1 MVKGTQKSGIKSP
14 DQILQKGDPFLET
27 EKGQESKAGDVLP
40 SAEMLPPTAPENA
53 PIIETDGVIGG
64 GGAASASAALKT
76 AASGKIRTGAK
87 PNEKKD
93 VKEPEAA
100 KKVEKKKADKA
111 TKETAEK
118 IGKVAVTKA
127 EMQKEKNEMMKAEN
141 ESIKLQIEQAEL
153 KQKAKMTKT
162 TILESEKS
170 NVARMRYVTDP
181 RTDPMVDYNTR
192 VDTAREKIKE
202 AFQEGA
208 TKISDVMP
216 DKPELQSE
224 EINENQAM
232 ITLAMQSMT
241 GLMGS
246 LSGRDVGFRA
256 SAEAVSKGALEIE
269 KNVAAR
275 KKANAD
281 IMGLYNAAA
290 GQGVK
295 AMSGLAKEYLSQVGG
310 LEKKAIEEY
319 TDHWNNIESVKNK
332 NDIFMLS
339 QAKAKIEQL
348 KLSGEITVN
357 QANKNIKAINE
368 SQIRRQAYQ
377 DDRQLYWNNI
387 SAADK
392 ATLMANVRAAEA
404 NIKLLKNKGYDTKG
418 DKTMQQYVREYSTN
432 LHNMNAISSG
442 NNGLRRM
449 QRSLRQNAQL
459 SSNLGAL
466 DQMFSISA
474 MLKDKS
480 LLLKSEAVASN
491 LVSLAKYV
499 GITGQVPMGLDVNTL
514 DQLQAGVGNQR
525 AWISKTNI
533 PFYPDASP
541 EQRVVAIDLLF
552 SKAALIRN
560 STSATNK
567 LHAGVTTKE
576 IVSDKKTDVRSLE
589 WWLKEIPNDPDRAKK
604 QWLESRE
611 VAREAKEEDERR
623 SKGIFPEEESSWWNI
638 F

>member
-14 DQILQKGDPFLET
+14 DQVLQKGDPFLET
-27 EKGQESKAGDVLP
+27 EKGQERKAGDVLP

-64 GGAASASAALKT
+64 GGAASASAALKA

-87 PNEKKD
+87 PDEKKD

-100 KKVEKKKADKA
+100 KKVEKEKADKA
-111 TKETAEK
+111 AKETAEK

-310 LEKKAIEEY
+310 LEKKAVEEY

-377 DDRQLYWNNI
+377 ADRQLYWNNV

-404 NIKLLKNKGYDTKG
+404 NIKLLKNKGINIKG
-418 DKTMQQYVREYSTN
+418 DKTMQLYVREYATN
-432 LHNMNAISSG
+432 LHNMNAIASG
-442 NNGLRRM
+442 NNGTRRM
-449 QRSLRQNAQL
+449 QRAQVQSGQL

-466 DQMFSISA
+466 DQMFSQSA
-474 MLKDKS
+474 MMRDQS

-491 LVSLAKYV
+491 LVALAKYV
-499 GITGQVPMGLDVNTL
+499 NLTGQVPMGLDVNTL
-514 DQLQAGVGNQR
+514 DQLQAGVGDQR

-533 PFYPDASP
+533 PFYPDAS
-541 EQRVVAIDLLF
+541 QDHKVVVIDLLY

-567 LHAGVTTKE
+567 MLAKITEKG
-576 IVSDKKTDVRSLE
+576 IVSERKTEERSLE
-589 WWLKEIPNDPDRAKK
+589 WWLKQLPNDPERAKK
-604 QWLESRE
+604 QWLESRD
-611 VAREAKEEDERR
+611 VAREAKSEAKQRSEGKVPVKEDD
-623 SKGIFPEEESSWWNI
+623 
-638 F
+638 